1 MTDSI
6 DDSSAPLVEHLA
18 ELRNRL
24 MWAAGAFVV
33 AIFVVYPFAMQVFN
47 FLSHPI
53 CDVLASMGQNC
64 QLVLISPQEGFFV
77 AINISLFGG
86 LVLAFPVIAYHLWRF
101 VAPGL
106 YRSEKNAFVPFL
118 FASPIMFFFGAAFAY
133 LIVLPMA
140 FTFFLGFQQFGNEAA
155 TVVGAAADAVAGAAG
170 DAAPVV
176 GGAPGDAPIP
186 GIVFQ
191 GSAQEYLGLTMKFVL
206 AFGLCFQLP
215 VLLVLLGKAGLVSS
229 RGLAGMRK
237 YAVVAI
243 LALAAIA
250 TPPDVMS
257 QIILFVAIY
266 PLYEVSIFLIRRIE
280 KKREAQARADGTW
293 VDEDEDDAA

>member
-1 MTDSI
+1 MTEDTI
-6 DDSSAPLVEHLA
+6 EDSSAPLVEHLA

-24 MWAAGAFVV
+24 IWAVTAFVV
-33 AIFVVYPFAMQVFN
+33 ALFVVYPFAMDVFN

-53 CDVLASMGQNC
+53 CDVLAAQGQNC

-86 LVLAFPVIAYHLWRF
+86 LVLSFPIIAFQLWRF

-106 YRSEKNAFVPFL
+106 YRSEKNALLPFL
-118 FASPIMFFFGAAFAY
+118 VASPMMFFLGAAFAY
-133 LIVLPMA
+133 LVVLPMA

-155 TVVGAAADAVAGAAG
+155 QVTGAATDAVKSAS
-170 DAAPVV
+170 
-176 GGAPGDAPIP
+176 GDAPIP

-215 VLLVLLGKAGLVSS
+215 VLLVLLGKAGLVSAK
-229 RGLAGMRK
+229 GLSGMRK
-237 YAVVAI
+237 YAIVAI
-243 LALAAIA
+243 LILAAVA

-257 QIILFVAIY
+257 QIILFGAIY
-266 PLYEVSIFLIRRIE
+266 PLYEISIFLIRRIE
-280 KKREAQARADGTW
+280 KRREAEARANGTW
-293 VDEDEDDAA
+293 VDEDEDEE

>member
-24 MWAAGAFVV
+24 IWSASAFVV
-33 AIFVVYPFAMQVFN
+33 AIFTVYPFAMQVFN

-53 CDVLASMGQNC
+53 CDVLAAQGQDC

-86 LVLAFPVIAYHLWRF
+86 LVLAFPVIAFNLWRF

-106 YRSEKNAFVPFL
+106 YRSEKNAFLPFL

-155 TVVGAAADAVAGAAG
+155 TAAGAAADTAAQAAG
-170 DAAPVV
+170 EAAS
-176 GGAPGDAPIP
+176 GDAPIP

-229 RGLAGMRK
+229 RGLSGMRK

-280 KKREAQARADGTW
+280 KQREAQARADGTW
-293 VDEDEDDAA
+293 VDEDEEDA